1 MWDWIIDFL
10 AGVFA
15 GIEGFCG
22 DWGLAIIILTVII
35 RVLIMPLMN
44 KQVESSARMQAAQ
57 PKIMELQNK
66 YADDPER
73 QAQEMQ
79 KLYSDIHFNPVMG
92 CLPVLLQMP
101 VFFALFTV
109 ARDRIPSDAS
119 FYGIIPSLA
128 GSAGGMI
135 SSEGWGPA
143 AIYIFFV
150 ILFGVLTFLQMAIN
164 SGQVS
169 EDQRKQQL
177 GMGAIMAVMMAWFG
191 WTIPAGVV
199 LYYNASALW
208 GIVQQYFVTRKVM
221 EKAKAE
227 AEQSMQNQSSVTVDV
242 VRKEKKPRP
251 HKKN

>member
-1 MWDWIIDFL
+1 MWDWFINFL
-10 AGVFA
+10 TAVLA
-15 GIEGFCG
+15 GIEGFVG
-22 DWGLAIIILTVII
+22 DWGLAVIILTVII
-35 RVLIMPLMN
+35 RLILTPLMAHST
-44 KQVESSARMQAAQ
+44 KSTARMQVMQ
-57 PKIMELQNK
+57 PKLQEIQER
-66 YADDPER
+66 YADNPER

-109 ARDRIPSDAS
+109 ARDRIPTDAS
-119 FYGIIPSLA
+119 FYNVIPSLG
-128 GSAGGMI
+128 GSASSMLSSDGFGG
-135 SSEGWGPA
+135 A
-143 AIYIFFV
+143 FIYIFFV
-150 ILFGVLTFLQMAIN
+150 VLFGVLTFLQMAIN

-177 GMGAIMAVMMAWFG
+177 GMGAVMAVMMAWFG
-191 WTIPAGVV
+191 WSIPAGVV

-227 AEQSMQNQSSVTVDV
+227 AEQSMQGQAAVSVDV

>member
-1 MWDWIIDFL
+1 
-10 AGVFA
+10 
-15 GIEGFCG
+15 
-22 DWGLAIIILTVII
+22 
-35 RVLIMPLMN
+35 
-44 KQVESSARMQAAQ
+44 
-57 PKIMELQNK
+57 
-66 YADDPER
+66 
-73 QAQEMQ
+73 
-79 KLYSDIHFNPVMG
+79 
-92 CLPVLLQMP
+92 
-101 VFFALFTV
+101 
-109 ARDRIPSDAS
+109 
-119 FYGIIPSLA
+119 
-128 GSAGGMI
+128 
-135 SSEGWGPA
+135 
-143 AIYIFFV
+143 
-150 ILFGVLTFLQMAIN
+150 MAIN

-208 GIVQQYFVTRKVM
+208 GIVQQYFVTRM